1 VAIPDREE
9 VTAMQRDYYLVL
21 GVSRDETA
29 RGIHDA
35 YRQLVKKHHLDHA
48 GPQDTQA
55 FREVVEAYEVLS
67 DAEKRRRHTQ
77 GLRRA
82 EGRLDVAPDTIV
94 FSEEAPAEPLAPD
107 PVSLRHGFQHVHPSA
122 EALLDRLM
130 HNMLRERAPK
140 GERVEALNM
149 ELVLSPAEA
158 ARGGDVRLGVPVFR
172 SCPWCGGAGGDWLH
186 LCPAC
191 DGQGAMAVEQPVGVS
206 IPPMVRDR
214 TVLEMPLHGVGI
226 TNFHLRLHIRIDP
239 WA

>member
-1 VAIPDREE
+1 
-9 VTAMQRDYYLVL
+9 MQRDYFLVL

-35 YRQLVKKHHLDHA
+35 YRQLVKKHHPDHA
-48 GPQDTQA
+48 GPEQADA
-55 FREVVEAYEVLS
+55 FRELVEAYEVLS
-67 DAEKRRRHTQ
+67 NAEKRRRYTQ

-94 FSEEAPAEPLAPD
+94 FSEDTPAEPLAPGQ
-107 PVSLRHGFQHVHPSA
+107 VSVRYGFHHVHPSA

-130 HNMLRERAPK
+130 HNVLRKRAPK
-140 GERVEALNM
+140 GERVEPLNL

-158 ARGGDVRLGVPVFR
+158 TRGGEVRLAVPVFR
-172 SCPWCGGAGGDWLH
+172 SCPWCGGAGADWIH
-186 LCPAC
+186 VCPGC
-191 DGQGAMAVEQPVGVS
+191 DGRGAVAIEQPVGVS

-214 TVLEMPLHGVGI
+214 TVLEMSLDGVGI

>member
-1 VAIPDREE
+1 
-9 VTAMQRDYYLVL
+9 MQRDYYLVL

-29 RGIHDA
+29 RGIHDP
-35 YRQLVKKHHLDHA
+35 YRELVSKPRPDHA

-82 EGRLDVAPDTIV
+82 EGRLDGAPDTTV

-186 LCPAC
+186 ICPAC
-191 DGQGAMAVEQPVGVS
+191 DGHGAMAGGAAVEGS
-206 IPPMVRDR
+206 ILAVVRRSQVD
-214 TVLEMPLHGVGI
+214 
-226 TNFHLRLHIRIDP
+226 
-239 WA
+239 A